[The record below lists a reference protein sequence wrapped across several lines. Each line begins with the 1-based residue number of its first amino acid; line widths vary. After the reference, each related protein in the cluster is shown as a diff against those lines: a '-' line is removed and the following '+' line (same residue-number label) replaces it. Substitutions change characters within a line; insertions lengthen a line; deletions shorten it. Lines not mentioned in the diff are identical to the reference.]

1 MRKVRWTTGAI
12 LLFVLVLCPDRILA
26 QSSYDYV
33 ITAGDEEIHFVSRPE
48 LGYVV
53 VSQEETSAV
62 EALDGTLRQF
72 GAKDIR
78 AVRGPGRRGVSVV
91 FSQRPASENENTIK
105 MLKAHRQIKY
115 VAPLFSSNETTVAII
130 PEIVVRLREKSD
142 DKQLQDLCQSINLRI
157 KNKLQ
162 FTEREYLIEVP
173 TADASGVFS
182 AIEQLNRAAF
192 IEWAVPNV
200 AFQPQLLGQVEPNDT
215 YFPNQWHLNNTG
227 QSGGTPNAD
236 INAPEAWE
244 ITTGDPNIV
253 VAVLDEGVD
262 TDHPDLVN
270 NIVAGYDFDDNDSDP
285 NPTGD
290 GAHGTACA
298 GLIAAQGNNGMG
310 VTGVAWHCKIMPI
323 RIPFGEVPVIES
335 DVATA
340 IRWAANNGADVM
352 SNSWGWPG
360 EYSSPTIHSAVTDV
374 TEQGGIGREGK
385 GCVVLFASG
394 NWESGGSVIYPA
406 KYPEVIA
413 VGATDHD
420 DVIWYYSGSGPELDI
435 VAPSGDM
442 DLNGNIWTTDIA
454 GAAGYNNRDPYIL
467 DYTDKMGGTSAACP
481 IAAGVAALILSIEPN
496 LINIDVQDILQ
507 ISAVDLGAPG
517 RDNYYGYGRVDASYA
532 LVLMWNYCTQAI
544 DGDLDGDCRVD
555 FFDYAIFANDWLIGS
570 NLDDLATLSNNW
582 LECNLAY
589 QGACW

>member
-1 MRKVRWTTGAI
+1 MKQVRWTTGAI
-12 LLFVLVLCPDRILA
+12 LLFVICIYPAGVRA
-26 QSSYDYV
+26 QSPYDYV
-33 ITAGDEEIHFVSRPE
+33 ITAGNEVLDFISRPE

-72 GAKDIR
+72 GGRDIR
-78 AVRGPGRRGVSVV
+78 PVHGPGRRGTSVV
-91 FSQRPASENENTIK
+91 FSQRPANENENTIK
-105 MLKAHRQIKY
+105 MLKAQRQIKY
-115 VAPLFSSNETTVAII
+115 AAPLFLSNQTTVAVI
-130 PEIVVRLREKSD
+130 PEIVVRLSEKSD

-157 KNKLQ
+157 KHKLQ
-162 FTEREYLIEVP
+162 FTEREYLIEV
-173 TADASGVFS
+173 TTEDSSGVFS
-182 AIEQLNRAAF
+182 AIEQLNQAGF

-200 AFQPQLLGQVEPNDT
+200 ALQLQLLGQVEPNDT

-244 ITTGDPNIV
+244 MTTGDPNIV

-262 TDHPDLVN
+262 TDHPDLID
-270 NIVAGYDFDDNDSDP
+270 NIVPGYDFDSNDSDP

-298 GLIAAQGNNGMG
+298 GLIAGKGNNGIG
-310 VTGVAWHCKIMPI
+310 ITGVAWNCKIMPI
-323 RIPFGEVPVIES
+323 RIPFGDVPVIES

-340 IRWAANNGADVM
+340 IRWAANNGADVL
-352 SNSWGWPG
+352 SNSWGWSG
-360 EYSSPTIHSAVTDV
+360 SYQSPTIHSAVTDV

-385 GCVVLFASG
+385 GCVVLASSG
-394 NWESGGSVIYPA
+394 NDGSSIRYPA
-406 KYPEVIA
+406 KYAEVIA
-413 VGATDHD
+413 VGATNKN
-420 DVIWYYSGSGPELDI
+420 DVRWSYSCYGPELDI
-435 VAPSGDM
+435 VAPSGNIN
-442 DLNGNIWTTDIA
+442 LNGDIWTTDIA
-454 GAAGYNNRDPYIL
+454 GSAGYNNRNPGIL

-481 IAAGVAALILSIEPN
+481 VAAGAAALVLSYEPDLTNIE
-496 LINIDVQDILQ
+496 VQNILQ
-507 ISAVDLGAPG
+507 VSSVDLGAPG
-517 RDNYYGYGRVDASYA
+517 RDNYYGYGRLDASYA
-532 LVLMWNYCTQAI
+532 LMLMWNYCTQAI

-570 NLDDLATLSNNW
+570 DLDDLAALSNNW
-582 LECNLAY
+582 LECELAY